1 MNSKISLT
9 EATEYLI
16 FLLEKEYGKAEARSV
31 SRIAIEEFSGKKTF
45 KEDDFLPLA
54 QLGNFES
61 MCARLRKH
69 EPVQYILGQADF
81 YGLKFNVDN
90 NVLIPRQ
97 ETEELVVWIAET
109 IQNGGSKQGKLLD
122 IGTGSGCIPITIAKK
137 IPNWEYCGWDISE
150 GALEVAESNNRLNDT
165 KVFFEKVDIFK
176 PGNKEGLSFDIIV
189 SNPPYISKS
198 EAKLMPKRVLKHEPS
213 IALFVEDPDTLLFY
227 KTIANFAKKHLNP
240 GGYLF
245 FECNEFNAREVVA
258 FLDANGFG
266 EVSLKQDIL
275 EKDRMIRARM

>member
-45 KEDDFLPLA
+45 KEDDFLPLS

-81 YGLKFNVDN
+81 YGLKFNVDK

-97 ETEELVVWIAET
+97 ETEELVVWIMET
-109 IQNGGSKQGKLLD
+109 IQNEGPKEGKLLD
-122 IGTGSGCIPITIAKK
+122 IGTGSGCIPITIAQKMENGNTAVGTSVK
-137 IPNWEYCGWDISE
+137 EPGGCRKQQQTEWNKS
-150 GALEVAESNNRLNDT
+150 LFRESRH
-165 KVFFEKVDIFK
+165 FK
-176 PGNKEGLSFDIIV
+176 P
-189 SNPPYISKS
+189 Y
-198 EAKLMPKRVLKHEPS
+198 RQRR
-213 IALFVEDPDTLLFY
+213 T
-227 KTIANFAKKHLNP
+227 NF
-240 GGYLF
+240 
-245 FECNEFNAREVVA
+245 
-258 FLDANGFG
+258 
-266 EVSLKQDIL
+266 
-275 EKDRMIRARM
+275 